1 MYKFKDDK
9 NLTAMYFVKARCEG
23 QVVRMY
29 ATADVNDA
37 FAKLREYQKQNF
49 VTSLS
54 LKPIKHISNDNT
66 VSVNSF
72 RKRFRN
78 D

>member
-1 MYKFKDDK
+1 MYRFKDDK

-37 FAKLREYQKQNF
+37 FAKLREYQKQKF
-49 VTSLS
+49 VASLS
-54 LKPIKHISNDNT
+54 LKPLKRITNDGRT
-66 VSVNSF
+66 VNAIEY
-72 RKRFRN
+72 
-78 D
+78 